1 MSRSIKKGP
10 FIDAKLPKKV
20 DAARR
25 ATGKV
30 VIKTWSR
37 ASMIMP
43 DMLGLTIAVHD
54 GRRHVPVFIA
64 ENMVGHR
71 LGEFAPTRTFR
82 GHSTRSERIS
92 RPE

>member
-10 FIDAKLPKKV
+10 FIDAKLAKKV
-20 DAARR
+20 EAARR

-43 DMLGLTIAVHD
+43 EMVGLTFSVHN
-54 GRRHVPVFIA
+54 GRGFQQVFVS

-71 LGEFAPTRTFR
+71 LGEFAITRVFR
-82 GHSTRSERIS
+82 HHGAIS
-92 RPE
+92 GT